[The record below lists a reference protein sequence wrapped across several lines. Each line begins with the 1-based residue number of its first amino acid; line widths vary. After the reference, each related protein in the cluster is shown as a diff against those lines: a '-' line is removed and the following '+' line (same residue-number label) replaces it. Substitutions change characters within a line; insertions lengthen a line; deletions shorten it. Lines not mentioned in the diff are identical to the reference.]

1 MTQLIFFA
9 PIPTALLDPP
19 WAQRKIPVDI
29 THRIFGCSSTAIKT
43 AFFLAECSTKQAE
56 QPLDLAAASA
66 LRSWLAFASSGAS
79 LEKSDDT
86 LTKNR
91 AILCQGVP
99 ILASQR
105 TILGD
110 FDEKYG
116 ISLLRCHVR
125 VEDIIIYTQRSWL
138 IRQASCS
145 KRLRKLSPR
154 ACFTFLCLLQQT
166 FQPTFS
172 LDPSL
177 YTLGVKR
184 AKVA

>member
-9 PIPTALLDPP
+9 PIPIAQLD
-19 WAQRKIPVDI
+19 I
-29 THRIFGCSSTAIKT
+29 SSMAIKT
-43 AFFLAECSTKQAE
+43 AFFLAEILFGYTLAMKRAVYLAECSTKQAE

-138 IRQASCS
+138 AFASS
-145 KRLRKLSPR
+145 G
-154 ACFTFLCLLQQT
+154 A
-166 FQPTFS
+166 
-172 LDPSL
+172 D
-177 YTLGVKR
+177 
-184 AKVA
+184 AVAAIS

>member
-9 PIPTALLDPP
+9 PIPTAQLDPP

-43 AFFLAECSTKQAE
+43 AFFLAEILFGYTLAMKRAVYLAECSTKQAE

-138 IRQASCS
+138 AFASS
-145 KRLRKLSPR
+145 G
-154 ACFTFLCLLQQT
+154 A
-166 FQPTFS
+166 
-172 LDPSL
+172 D
-177 YTLGVKR
+177 
-184 AKVA
+184 AVAAIS

>member
-1 MTQLIFFA
+1 M
-9 PIPTALLDPP
+9 
-19 WAQRKIPVDI
+19 
-29 THRIFGCSSTAIKT
+29 AIKT
-43 AFFLAECSTKQAE
+43 AFFLAEILFGYTLAMKRAVYLAECSTKQAE

-177 YTLGVKR
+177 YSLGVKR
-184 AKVA
+184 PKVA